1 MDSYEYYREKAK
13 KDRRNII
20 IVILVILIIVLIPIF
35 LEIRS
40 NKKAKEQTQQKYADI
55 IESIEQ
61 IGSRT
66 DELKKQSEEAK
77 EKLIRDLEYLE

>member
-20 IVILVILIIVLIPIF
+20 IVISVILLIVLIPIF

-40 NKKAKEQTQQKYADI
+40 NKKAKEETKQKYAET
-55 IESIEQ
+55 IEHIEEV
-61 IGSRT
+61 GNRT
-66 DELKKQSEEAK
+66 EKLRKQSEEAK
-77 EKLIRDLEYLE
+77 EKLLRDLEYLE